1 MAIPYSLLLC
11 ICIMIDILLG
21 ILMLFVLMRVPGL
34 PKVGLLILLGLLYWI
49 NRRRKKM
56 KPSASGGH
64 KIKEDRDKDVVTL
77 SEDQYKVH

>member
-1 MAIPYSLLLC
+1 
-11 ICIMIDILLG
+11 MIDILLS
-21 ILMLFVLMRVPGL
+21 IIMLFVLVRVPGP

-56 KPSASGGH
+56 QASASGEQE
-64 KIKEDRDKDVVTL
+64 IKDNDDKDVVTL